1 VRNKLK
7 ITSNV
12 MALMPGWQISGD
24 RSVSDAFYMIGSGVI
39 IIGILID
46 FIIKFLL

>member
-1 VRNKLK
+1 
-7 ITSNV
+7 
-12 MALMPGWQISGD
+12 MPGCQISGD
-24 RSVSDAFYMIGSGVI
+24 RNMIGKHDFYMIGSGVI